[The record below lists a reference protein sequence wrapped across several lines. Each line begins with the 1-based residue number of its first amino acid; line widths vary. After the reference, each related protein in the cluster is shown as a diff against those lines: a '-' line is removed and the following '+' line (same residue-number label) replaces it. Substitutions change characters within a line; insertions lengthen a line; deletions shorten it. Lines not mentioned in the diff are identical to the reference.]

1 MPSRTRRA
9 AVVLAIAGLSACVPA
24 VSANAEA
31 GATPAAPDLGTP
43 ALDGVPFD
51 PGSCSSSTV
60 GVGKSGS
67 IDNKVCQGGG
77 AVFVGPSV
85 VIGPTI
91 IGGTVIASGLA
102 A

>member
-31 GATPAAPDLGTP
+31 GATPTAPNLGTP

-67 IDNKVCQGGG
+67 IDITGRKCWRSAPCRRQFSLTTATWPV
-77 AVFVGPSV
+77 P
-85 VIGPTI
+85 
-91 IGGTVIASGLA
+91 
-102 A
+102 